1 MSPSSTSVTGSRT
14 LWLVRHGE
22 STWNTLGLTQGHNDQ
37 AELTTLGLR
46 QAEQVAEQFAGIT
59 VRAIYSSDLR
69 RAQQTAAPLAAA
81 AGLPVVL
88 DARLRER
95 SLGVLEGTPAAGNG
109 SSVTGLD
116 LEAGL
121 LVDPDTRPQSGESV
135 RDLYRRAAA
144 FCGDLLLA
152 LPMAKTGIASDAR
165 AAVPA
170 REDDPP
176 EPPAGAD
183 GDVVV
188 VAHGGTLRVLRAY
201 LSGVP
206 AERMDWAPLPNATV
220 LEFPDF
226 GVTTPEGAR

>member
-1 MSPSSTSVTGSRT
+1 MSPTSTSVTSSRT

-46 QAEQVAEQFAGIT
+46 QAEQVAKRFAGIA

-81 AGLPVVL
+81 IGLPVVL

-109 SSVTGLD
+109 PSVTGLD
-116 LEAGL
+116 LKDGL
-121 LVDPDTRPQSGESV
+121 LVDPDTRPEGGESV

-144 FCGDLLLA
+144 FCDDLLLA
-152 LPMAKTGIASDAR
+152 
-165 AAVPA
+165 VPV
-170 REDDPP
+170 RGDDPP
-176 EPPAGAD
+176 EPPAGPD

-226 GVTTPEGAR
+226 GDTTREGAR